1 MGGPHFGCQNSM
13 KRFKFCK
20 SAGIY
25 KDNSNNMCL
34 LSGCMSASLQ
44 TSFDRCRRSFGEKHT
59 LESPFV
65 LSCLDIIVDMNHHE
79 NIVELTA
86 ETLKIAFLQMLLFP
100 KQHP

>member
-1 MGGPHFGCQNSM
+1 MAVGWSPFWVP
-13 KRFKFCK
+13 KFCK
-20 SAGIY
+20 SAEIY
-25 KDNSNNMCL
+25 NDNSNNMCL

-65 LSCLDIIVDMNHHE
+65 FSCSDIIVDMNHHE

-86 ETLKIAFLQMLLFP
+86 ETFKIAFLQMLLFP